1 MISRNRVR
9 ALLEARRHRPE
20 PKEGAVD
27 EELTTGLVTAKAEVV
42 GVGEANNLL
51 KFERLFSV

>member
-9 ALLEARRHRPE
+9 ALLEAHRHRPE

-27 EELTTGLVTAKAEVV
+27 EGLTTGQVTAKAEVV
-42 GVGEANNLL
+42 EVGEASN
-51 KFERLFSV
+51 FVEV